1 MNATLERAIRVGR
14 AIVHELRLEKV
25 TFMAGSIAYH
35 AFVSLL
41 PFLLLVIAVLSAV
54 GNPPEEAI
62 VSLAG
67 AVLTETAGDALVR
80 ELDAAGA
87 STGVSAFGGIVLLWG
102 TLRIFRGLDTAFSAI
117 YETEAHN
124 TIADQFADAIVVFL
138 TVGLAIAVTWG
149 IDSVL
154 AVEGS
159 GLGAWLF
166 GRLVLVCGLGLV
178 LLPLYYVFP
187 DADVSIREVLPGVAI
202 AAVGLVVFVSVFQ
215 FYAALRTGEDSSVIV
230 GILVLLTWLYV
241 SGLIVLVGAAV
252 NAVLSNRS
260 HDVDI
265 DPVIG
270 TYTTDSTHAA
280 DRDRLAADLQSMA
293 ASAEQSDELR
303 IVAGETD
310 VRLASPRRAT
320 AETDD
325 STLGTDDETLTL
337 EFEWPPRET
346 TEQ

>member
-1 MNATLERAIRVGR
+1 MNATLERTLRVGR
-14 AIVHELRLEKV
+14 AIVHELRVEKV
-25 TFMAGSIAYH
+25 TFVAGSIAYH

-41 PFLLLVIAVLSAV
+41 PFLLLVIAVLSAI
-54 GNPPEEAI
+54 GSPPEEAI
-62 VSLAG
+62 VSLAS
-67 AVLTETAGDALVR
+67 AVLTANAGDALLR

-87 STGVSAFGGIVLLWG
+87 STGVSALGGVVLLWG
-102 TLRIFRGLDTAFSAI
+102 ALRIFRGLDTAFSAI

-124 TIADQFADAIVVFL
+124 TIADQFVDATVVFL

-149 IDSVL
+149 IDSAL

-166 GRLVLVCGLGLV
+166 GRLVLVGGLGLV
-178 LLPLYYVFP
+178 LFPMYYVFP
-187 DADVSIREVLPGVAI
+187 DADVSIREVVPGMVV
-202 AAVGLVVFVSVFQ
+202 AAVGLVTLVSVFQ

-260 HDVDI
+260 QDIDI

-270 TYTTDSTHAA
+270 THTTDGTRATDH
-280 DRDRLAADLQSMA
+280 DRLAADLKDVATSV
-293 ASAEQSDELR
+293 EESDELR
-303 IVAGETD
+303 VVAGDTD
-310 VRLASPRRAT
+310 VRLPSPRHAT

-325 STLGTDDETLTL
+325 STLELDGETLTV
-337 EFEWPPRET
+337 EFEWPPGET
-346 TEQ
+346 IER

>member
-14 AIVHELRLEKV
+14 AIVHELRVEKV
-25 TFMAGSIAYH
+25 TFVAGSIAYH

-41 PFLLLVIAVLSAV
+41 PFLLLVIAVLSAL
-54 GNPPEEAI
+54 GNPPEAAI
-62 VSLAG
+62 VSLAD
-67 AVLTETAGDALVR
+67 AVLTENAGDALVR
-80 ELDAAGA
+80 ELNDAGA
-87 STGVSAFGGIVLLWG
+87 STGVSALGGAVLLWG
-102 TLRIFRGLDTAFSAI
+102 ALRIFRGLDTAFSAI

-124 TIADQFADAIVVFL
+124 TIVDQFADAIVVFL

-187 DADVSIREVLPGVAI
+187 DADVSIREALPGVAV
-202 AAVGLVVFVSVFQ
+202 AAVGLVAFVSVFQ

-270 TYTTDSTHAA
+270 THTTDAAQVA
-280 DRDRLAADLQSMA
+280 DREHLAADLRSVA
-293 ASAEQSDELR
+293 ASAEQSGELR
-303 IVAGETD
+303 IVARGTD
-310 VRLASPRRAT
+310 VRLASPRHAT
-320 AETDD
+320 AGTDD
-325 STLGTDDETLTL
+325 STLGDGDTLTL
-337 EFEWPPRET
+337 EFEWSPGEA
-346 TEQ
+346 TER

>member
-1 MNATLERAIRVGR
+1 MNATLERAVTVGR
-14 AIVHELRLEKV
+14 AIVHELRVEKV
-25 TFMAGSIAYH
+25 TFVAGSIAYH

-67 AVLTETAGDALVR
+67 AVLTEDAGDALLR

-87 STGVSAFGGIVLLWG
+87 STGVSALGGVVLLWG
-102 TLRIFRGLDTAFSAI
+102 ALRIFRGLDTAFSAI

-124 TIADQFADAIVVFL
+124 TIADQFADAVVVFL
-138 TVGLAIAVTWG
+138 TVGLAIAVAWG
-149 IDSVL
+149 VDAVL
-154 AVEGS
+154 ATDGP
-159 GLGAWLF
+159 GLGAWLLE
-166 GRLVLVCGLGLV
+166 RLVLVCGLGLV
-178 LLPLYYVFP
+178 LLPMYYVFP
-187 DADVSIREVLPGVAI
+187 DADVSIREVVPGVVV
-202 AAVGLVVFVSVFQ
+202 AAVGLVLFVSVFQ

-260 HDVDI
+260 QDVDI

-270 TYTTDSTHAA
+270 FHTTDSTRAA
-280 DRDRLAADLQSMA
+280 DRDRLAADLRRVATSV
-293 ASAEQSDELR
+293 EEGDELR

-320 AETDD
+320 AETND
-325 STLGTDDETLTL
+325 SALDLDDETLTL
-337 EFEWPPRET
+337 EFEWPPGET
-346 TEQ
+346 TER